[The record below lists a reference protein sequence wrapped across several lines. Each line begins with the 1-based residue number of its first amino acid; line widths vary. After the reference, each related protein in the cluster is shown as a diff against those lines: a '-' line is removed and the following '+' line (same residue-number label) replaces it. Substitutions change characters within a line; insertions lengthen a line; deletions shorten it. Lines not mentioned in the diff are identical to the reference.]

1 MLNFFRRKIT
11 FCFLLFCFLGFSQTQ
26 TREELE
32 ARKIELQQE
41 IRRINDLR
49 SNNLQ
54 KEKSILNQVEDLS
67 QQIAATENLIKVTNQ
82 QADLLT
88 REINANL
95 NKIAELRE
103 ELEQLKKDYAKMIR
117 KSYRSESQQSRIMFL
132 LSSESF
138 LQAYKRLQYMKQ
150 YANYRHEQGEGIK
163 KRTILLQELNTSLA
177 NQKKAKEELIAQNRK
192 TRARLEENKQAQQ
205 ALIAVI
211 REKEGQF
218 AAQLRQKQKQ
228 INEIDNAIERI
239 IAAAIAENNKESGST
254 SRDVFEM
261 TPAAE
266 ALAAE
271 FASNK
276 GKLPWPVRTGTLSMH
291 FGEQRHPVLRNITIN
306 SNGVRIDTDK
316 GGEAKAVFGGTISEI
331 QAVPGANKAIMLR
344 HGDYITI
351 YNNLDKIFVQKGDE
365 VSVGQP
371 LGRVATDKSGK
382 TTLHFLLYK
391 NTQKLNPEEWIY
403 KM

>member
-95 NKIAELRE
+95 HKIAELRE